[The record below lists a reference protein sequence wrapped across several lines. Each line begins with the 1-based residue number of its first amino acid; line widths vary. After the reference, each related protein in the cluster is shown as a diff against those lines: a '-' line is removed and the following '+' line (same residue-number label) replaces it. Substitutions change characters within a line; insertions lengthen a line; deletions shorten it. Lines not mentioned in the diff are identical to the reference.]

1 MTIGDKLLAA
11 RQAAGLT
18 QQDIADRIKVTKQTI
33 FKYEN
38 GIITNIPI
46 DRLAAIANVLNVDPA
61 VIMGWKEEKPKN
73 EAPRQETT
81 PKHRILFDRS
91 KDLTDKQ
98 MDIVLNVVD
107 GLLGKEDDEL

>member
-1 MTIGDKLLAA
+1 MTISEKLLAA

-18 QQDIADRIKVTKQTI
+18 QQEVANRIKVTKQTI

-38 GIITNIPI
+38 GIITNISL
-46 DRLAAIANVLNVDPA
+46 DRLEAIAEILGADPA
-61 VIMGWKEEKPKN
+61 VIIGWKGERQGCEIKSQTSPKRR
-73 EAPRQETT
+73 A
-81 PKHRILFDRS
+81 LFDRS

-107 GLLGKEDDEL
+107 GLLGTDDNDL